1 MNLMCK
7 VFRFRDRLPV
17 HRLFV
22 KIFSWFWVTALVM
35 APQRDSAMHSS
46 LRVQTSNCR

>member
-35 APQRDSAMHSS
+35 ARKET
-46 LRVQTSNCR
+46 LRCIHH